1 MSGGSSMVFSGAIGV
16 TPEPIRSSAKE
27 TVGNQKLSLT
37 AAGAG
42 FFFSFRAILVLVTGR
57 WLRVGTEAGV
67 IAELLIGFI
76 VLLLTGFL
84 AVGPA
89 SRPIGWVGRIRSFR
103 WVILFLSFSCCSL
116 FWSVTISTAASFF
129 YWSAMAIDVTTV
141 VLLLHS
147 GPVTSISHSIL
158 KGFICSTC
166 ILAVIAWILPVA
178 ADLRLGDPEFFN
190 TNQIGNLCAMAI
202 FMAQFLLSRK
212 DGKWGAVLLLLNLTL
227 LRSLSK
233 ATLAGFLISQAYV
246 LVNDPSTSRKRKT
259 LLAFSS
265 IAIAL
270 IFWGWI
276 GTYYTTYTSAGQAE
290 TLTGRTAIWAYTLDA
305 ALDKPWIGNGIDSM
319 WKVFPPFGP
328 ELFEA
333 RHAENELLQ
342 QFFAYGAVGIVMLI
356 GLYANLCRRIRDLP
370 IGRPRTVLI
379 GLMLFIVIRGLAEA
393 EPFDLLLPL
402 WMITLMSAIVEP
414 ARMLTP
420 DNQGAGIIAADSQLR
435 EQDLPVRGKPVL

>member
-1 MSGGSSMVFSGAIGV
+1 MVFSGAIAV

-57 WLRVGTEAGV
+57 WLRVGTETGV
-67 IAELLIGFI
+67 IAELLIGFTM
-76 VLLLTGFL
+76 LLLSGFL

-141 VLLLHS
+141 VLLLRS

-233 ATLAGFLISQAYV
+233 ATLAAFVISQIYV
-246 LVNDPSTSRKRKT
+246 LVNDPSANRKRKT
-259 LLAFSS
+259 LFAFSYA
-265 IAIAL
+265 AIVL
-270 IFWGWI
+270 IFCGLI
-276 GTYYTTYTSAGQAE
+276 GTYYTTYASAGQAE

-342 QFFAYGAVGIVMLI
+342 QFFAYGVVGIVMLI
-356 GLYANLCRRIRDLP
+356 GLYASLCRRLRNLP

-402 WMITLMSAIVEP
+402 WMITLISVTVQE
-414 ARMLTP
+414 TSTSNP
-420 DNQGAGIIAADSQLR
+420 DNQRAGIIAANLQLGQ
-435 EQDLPVRGKPVL
+435 QDIAVQRNLSF